1 MKRVMIVLGVVTV
14 LVSSMIVGYGG
25 GEKKYIGKYVSED
38 TVFDMSSMSQIY
50 QVLEIKKDGTWE
62 ILPNLWG
69 ESSTGE
75 WKVDKDGIV
84 LYAGRS
90 RIPKIIGEIEGNL
103 LIDRLSGETFVRQEK
118 EEGPYLIATPDQ
130 LNNVRNLL
138 DKHFK
143 QIADIDLS
151 GYKNWEPIGVFV
163 VWGGPKNKPFTG
175 TYDGNDYKIT
185 NLTINRPETDQV
197 GLFGYLS
204 SNSTIKNVALETV
217 NVTGK
222 VSVGGLV
229 GWNTG
234 DITDSYATGKVTGD
248 YRVGGLVGYNYLG
261 DITDS
266 YATGKVTGKDYVGG
280 LVGDSYGTITDSYY
294 DKNTTGQDDTGK
306 GIPKTTSEMM
316 QQSTFENWDFDN
328 TWAIDE
334 GKSYPY
340 KTVKVVFE
348 EKEEQESFLIPL
360 EEGTYEK
367 AQGFKGTVYEGLF
380 HLGRDYC
387 VKKAGENKD
396 GSLHGTTVYPIGEGI
411 VVDLRFNKYPAKDPE
426 KWKNGDGVGNYVTI
440 NHGNSIVAVYM
451 HLAKV
456 EVSRDQKVTAQT
468 PLGEA
473 GDIILHPEV
482 TGKMCPH
489 LHLEIRKNGVISLH
503 VPPNQRYGYISQ
515 DGTTKIVERE
525 RIENVLEWIDLN
537 FYDSDSILATRKA
550 SPKVEP
556 EVKVVNE
563 SEIVPDK
570 KVYTVQVGTFSAEG
584 DALNL
589 AKEIKSK
596 GYQTYVIKGKTLYKV
611 QVGEFKSYQEAQNIS
626 QKLKELGYPIFI
638 TTR

>member
-62 ILPNLWG
+62 ILPHLWG

-118 EEGPYLIATPDQ
+118 EEGPYLIETPDQ

-234 DITDSYATGKVTGD
+234 DITDSYATGKVTGKDYVGGLVGWNTGDITDSYATGKVTGD

-266 YATGKVTGKDYVGG
+266 
-280 LVGDSYGTITDSYY
+280 
-294 DKNTTGQDDTGK
+294 
-306 GIPKTTSEMM
+306 
-316 QQSTFENWDFDN
+316 
-328 TWAIDE
+328 
-334 GKSYPY
+334 
-340 KTVKVVFE
+340 
-348 EKEEQESFLIPL
+348 
-360 EEGTYEK
+360 
-367 AQGFKGTVYEGLF
+367 
-380 HLGRDYC
+380 
-387 VKKAGENKD
+387 
-396 GSLHGTTVYPIGEGI
+396 
-411 VVDLRFNKYPAKDPE
+411 
-426 KWKNGDGVGNYVTI
+426 
-440 NHGNSIVAVYM
+440 
-451 HLAKV
+451 
-456 EVSRDQKVTAQT
+456 
-468 PLGEA
+468 
-473 GDIILHPEV
+473 
-482 TGKMCPH
+482 
-489 LHLEIRKNGVISLH
+489 
-503 VPPNQRYGYISQ
+503 
-515 DGTTKIVERE
+515 
-525 RIENVLEWIDLN
+525 
-537 FYDSDSILATRKA
+537 
-550 SPKVEP
+550 
-556 EVKVVNE
+556 
-563 SEIVPDK
+563 
-570 KVYTVQVGTFSAEG
+570 
-584 DALNL
+584 
-589 AKEIKSK
+589 
-596 GYQTYVIKGKTLYKV
+596 
-611 QVGEFKSYQEAQNIS
+611 
-626 QKLKELGYPIFI
+626 
-638 TTR
+638 